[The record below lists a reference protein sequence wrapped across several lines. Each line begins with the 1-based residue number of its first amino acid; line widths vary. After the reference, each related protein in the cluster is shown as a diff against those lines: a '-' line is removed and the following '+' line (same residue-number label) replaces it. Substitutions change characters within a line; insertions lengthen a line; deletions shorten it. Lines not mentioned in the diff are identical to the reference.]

1 MIIFHSQWH
10 VQQSPS
16 ATATCKQSRPK

>member
-1 MIIFHSQWH
+1 MIIFHSQCH